1 MYGAKVK
8 LYIIVLSIP
17 FSVNRNILLLKNNK
31 EKQNPIKNIL
41 FITELLLRLSNAI
54 KYHNIKAGKKAAIT
68 CWILVQSI
76 LIVPGW
82 IQMSIAQKNAN
93 SRLVIPKIKKL
104 LSKRAR
110 SSMTMNTML
119 IAMRKVQVNSRIKFN
134 IIIKA

>member
-1 MYGAKVK
+1 
-8 LYIIVLSIP
+8 
-17 FSVNRNILLLKNNK
+17 LLKNNK